1 MRKLY
6 EKMERADY
14 VDAKATG
21 HGQTGWLAV
30 NVADNA
36 LAATDM
42 SLLNLG
48 VETANFMAQFNN
60 VTGEENLNQY
70 ELHNLQSRD

>member
-1 MRKLY
+1 MRRLY

-21 HGQTGWLAV
+21 HGQNGWLAV
-30 NVADNA
+30 NVADNS

-42 SLLNLG
+42 TLLEYGLQS
-48 VETANFMAQFNN
+48 ANFMAQFNN
-60 VTGEENLNQY
+60 VTGEENLNQ
-70 ELHNLQSRD
+70 